1 DALVHEEFH
10 GWEHPGWCPTEG
22 EYEGGCWYNAIT
34 AAASKNRASSYTQAM
49 PPSQL
54 VASVPY
60 TYVPPAT
67 PGAGAPYG
75 VFEPSNTIFN
85 SSDGYYYVMLHV
97 ENYQA
102 QQVGACVM
110 RTRNL
115 ADPKSWRAWGGP
127 TTGFNVTFTNP
138 YTYPYSPSDPQS
150 NHVCQPVSFPQ
161 IEKMVNSVT
170 YNSHFNK
177 YLLVGVTNKYDPARG
192 QFV

>member
-1 DALVHEEFH
+1 
-10 GWEHPGWCPTEG
+10 
-22 EYEGGCWYNAIT
+22 
-34 AAASKNRASSYTQAM
+34 
-49 PPSQL
+49 
-54 VASVPY
+54 
-60 TYVPPAT
+60 
-67 PGAGAPYG
+67 
-75 VFEPSNTIFN
+75 
-85 SSDGYYYVMLHV
+85 
-97 ENYQA
+97 
-102 QQVGACVM
+102 
-110 RTRNL
+110 TRNL

-192 QFV
+192 QFVYGVYYSTSTDLVNWSDRQLLMEAELPWSYQCGDQDPIL